1 MTATPITE
9 EHEGVL
15 VVRDDL
21 FPGGTKARFL
31 PTLFEDANE
40 IVYASSAQ
48 GGAQYSLAYVANKLG
63 KRATI
68 FSPARKVPHPRQLE
82 ACRFGAQV
90 IPVKPGYLSLCI
102 ARALK
107 YCEETGAKLAP
118 FGMSSGGCIEII
130 ADAARLINCKPKQVW
145 CAAGSG
151 TLAQALRRAWP
162 AAEHHVVQVG
172 QPLTSEEVSGAI
184 IHKHPKEYGWAA
196 PPTTSPFPSD
206 PHYEAKAWEVCQA
219 ERSRTGLVLFWN
231 VVGPAVSLR
240 ESYSTPFPPLS

>member
-151 TLAQALRRAWP
+151 RWRRRFVGHGRLRRRP
-162 AAEHHVVQVG
+162 RLVRSQVTLTMRRRPGRCAKPNAHARGSSCSGTWSG
-172 QPLTSEEVSGAI
+172 QRSPYENRIQPPSRLCREGADQAS
-184 IHKHPKEYGWAA
+184 P
-196 PPTTSPFPSD
+196 PPTITQPGGTTC
-206 PHYEAKAWEVCQA
+206 H
-219 ERSRTGLVLFWN
+219 RSK
-231 VVGPAVSLR
+231 
-240 ESYSTPFPPLS
+240 